1 MSELRLSGHTTGP
14 RIIYAHHLKNTLRV
28 IRSGLGVSGRLH
40 TLAVILL
47 GLSEERQQGTLI
59 YSLRWTLSSLF
70 ELQGLKN
77 AVVIKENGFNQ
88 HDPLGRMAGPEQSH
102 ALQTTLK
109 MFRNP
114 AYPAP
119 KFHEDFLKV
128 LLKFNRWIKSIA
140 DPVNLQ
146 KDREIL
152 ACHMIDALGA
162 HDKEKR
168 EEFKQV
174 VTDTLEDLRAIM
186 GKQIMSSAVNQ
197 RFDQYANIHG
207 RKSDK

>member
-1 MSELRLSGHTTGP
+1 MSVSSTAPRTLEHIRSVHLISKPPQVSEPRLPGYTTRQ

-47 GLSEERQQGTLI
+47 GLSEELLQGTLI
-59 YSLRWTLSSLF
+59 YSLWWTLSPLF
-70 ELQGLKN
+70 GLRGLRN
-77 AVVIKENGFNQ
+77 AVVVKENGFNR
-88 HDPLGRMAGPEQSH
+88 HDPLGEMAGPEQSH

-119 KFHEDFLKV
+119 KFHENFLKV

-146 KDREIL
+146 KKDREIL
-152 ACHMIDALGA
+152 ACRMINALEA
-162 HDKEKR
+162 HNKEKR
-168 EEFKQV
+168 
-174 VTDTLEDLRAIM
+174 
-186 GKQIMSSAVNQ
+186 
-197 RFDQYANIHG
+197 
-207 RKSDK
+207 